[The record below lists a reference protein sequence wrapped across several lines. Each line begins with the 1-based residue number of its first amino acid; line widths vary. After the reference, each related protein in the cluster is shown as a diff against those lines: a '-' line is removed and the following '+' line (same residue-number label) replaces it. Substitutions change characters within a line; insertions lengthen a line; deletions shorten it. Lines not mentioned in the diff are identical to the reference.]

1 MLKKRILVL
10 SIFLA
15 FTLNSFTQQIEVLTF
30 NIRYNNPADSENCWD
45 NRKEAVVQ
53 LLNHYHPEIVG
64 IQEGLYEQVTYL
76 HDHLKNYDY
85 IGAGREDGKIKGE
98 FAAIF
103 YDTTMFELVKQ
114 STFWLSETPDS
125 VSVGWDAALER
136 ICTYGLFRHKNN
148 GRYIMV
154 FNTHFDHLGV
164 VARTESARLLVR
176 AAAEL
181 TRDQISVVLMGDFN
195 CGPESEAFQIIK
207 SKYPEASGISQTP
220 LYGPAGTFNNF
231 VPSNDVKERIDFVF
245 VSKLRVLS
253 VTHIDDKRNNNRV
266 ISDHYPVMVEIDF

>member
-1 MLKKRILVL
+1 MLKNQIIFL
-10 SIFLA
+10 SIILA
-15 FTLNSFTQQIEVLTF
+15 VSLNSVGQQIDVMTF
-30 NIRYNNPADSENCWD
+30 NIRYNNPADSGNSWD

-53 LLNHYHPEIVG
+53 LFNYYHPAVFG
-64 IQEGLYEQVTYL
+64 IQEGLYDQVTYL
-76 HDHLKNYDY
+76 QNHLKNYDY
-85 IGAGREDGKIKGE
+85 IGAGREDGKAKGE

-103 YDTTMFELVKQ
+103 YDTTVFELIRQ
-114 STFWLSETPDS
+114 STFWLSETPDT

-136 ICTYGLFRHKNN
+136 ICTYGLFRHKIS
-148 GRYIMV
+148 GQYIMV
-154 FNTHFDHLGV
+154 LNTHFDHVGV

-181 TRDQISVVLMGDFN
+181 TRDQIPVVLMGDFN
-195 CGPESEAFQIIK
+195 CGPETEAFQIIK

-253 VTHIDDKRNNNRV
+253 VTHIDDKRGNNMV
-266 ISDHYPVMVEIDF
+266 ISDHYPVMVEIEF